1 MPPCGPQTS
10 GVAEISF
17 LIIYNVP
24 SFVKKNI
31 YDFFGNTVFEVI
43 WLKIWKQTLLFY
55 IGGMIYTGLELLWRG
70 FTHSS
75 MFLLGGLCFL
85 LIGALGRVPS
95 PMKLPLRLPVCAGI
109 VTMLELGCG
118 MLVNR
123 SYQVWDY
130 RTMPLNFCGQICLPF
145 TLLWI
150 PVSLAAIF
158 LYEQMDRR
166 LSAYF
171 H

>member
-1 MPPCGPQTS
+1 MK
-10 GVAEISF
+10 F
-17 LIIYNVP
+17 
-24 SFVKKNI
+24 
-31 YDFFGNTVFEVI
+31 
-43 WLKIWKQTLLFY
+43 WKQTLLFY
-55 IGGMIYTGLELLWRG
+55 LGGMIYTGLELLWRG

-75 MFLLGGLCFL
+75 MFILGGLCFL

-95 PMKLPLRLPVCAGI
+95 PLSVPARALISAGI
-109 VTMLELGCG
+109 VTTLELGCG
-118 MLVNR
+118 LLVNR

-130 RTMPLNFCGQICLPF
+130 RAMPMNYHGQICLPF

-158 LYEQMDRR
+158 LYDRMDRR

-171 H
+171 N